1 MKQDGRP
8 FWLKAGI
15 FFGSGLLSS
24 LLYLILI
31 GFFSGSY
38 TGTMTKALSDACLLP
53 GAVMTVVGVLSWVA
67 SKGFFDLAGFATFSL
82 FGFFIPRFN
91 AEHKNESLYEY
102 KVRHDEKG
110 RYWLP
115 YVLIPGLLFL
125 AASVSTAMLPY

>member
-15 FFGSGLLSS
+15 FFGIGLLSS

-31 GFFSGSY
+31 GFFNGSY

-82 FGFFIPRFN
+82 FGFFIPRFK
-91 AEHKNESLYEY
+91 AEHK
-102 KVRHDEKG
+102 
-110 RYWLP
+110 
-115 YVLIPGLLFL
+115 
-125 AASVSTAMLPY
+125 